1 VIEILSE
8 IRLKNCVHEVT
19 KPNLREPEASEIFLE
34 KCVGLNVAK
43 KVPPPKLMSYRC
55 VSTLVFLRRWS
66 FDNQKVDVF
75 SFVDSVVQLI
85 NYRLGN
91 PILWPKA
98 LLQI

>member
-1 VIEILSE
+1 
-8 IRLKNCVHEVT
+8 
-19 KPNLREPEASEIFLE
+19 
-34 KCVGLNVAK
+34 
-43 KVPPPKLMSYRC
+43 
-55 VSTLVFLRRWS
+55 LVFLRRWS

-91 PILWPKA
+91 TILWPKA